1 MILWSF
7 LKKEIIA
14 LLRDPVMLA
23 AIMIMPMIQVVVLS
37 QAITT
42 EARNLRLAVD
52 TKADDYALN
61 RIYDHALGSGW
72 FIKVPPLQEDAA
84 AAVQSG
90 KADVAIVAP
99 AGGLTKSIERGE
111 GRLQVLIDATNVLKA
126 QSIEAYLQGVVS
138 HVMTEEMHTIPV
150 QPIIFQTRILFNPQL
165 DTQQFIIPAI
175 LAILVLM
182 SLLTL
187 TCVSITREKENGTIE
202 TLISA
207 PISKYDIILGKTIP
221 YILVALINMF
231 LIQSIG
237 ILLFNLPFQ
246 GSFLMFMAA
255 FAVFCI
261 PSSAAAVLLSTYTKT
276 QQQAMLGMIIVLFL
290 SLMLSGA
297 LFPVENM
304 PLILQYVAELN
315 PLMHFTYLVRNIILK
330 GAGWAYFW
338 EHALVMLGVGM
349 VIAFFAARRFKT
361 TL

>member
-7 LKKEIIA
+7 FKKEIIT

-23 AIMIMPMIQVVVLS
+23 AVMIVPMVQVVVLS
-37 QAITT
+37 QAITM

-52 TKADDYALN
+52 TKAGDDILN

-84 AAVQSG
+84 SAVRSG
-90 KADVAIVAP
+90 KADVAIATP
-99 AGGLTKSIERGE
+99 SGGLTKSIARGE
-111 GRLQVLIDATNVLKA
+111 GKIQVLIDATNVLKA
-126 QSIEAYLQGVVS
+126 QSIEAYLRGVVS
-138 HVMTEEMHTIPV
+138 HVLQEERHIKPV
-150 QPIIFQTRILFNPQL
+150 QPIVFQTRILFNPQL
-165 DTQQFIIPAI
+165 DTQLFIIPAI

-237 ILLFNLPFQ
+237 ILLFDLPFQ
-246 GSFLMFMAA
+246 GSFLMFVAA

-304 PLILQYVAELN
+304 PMLLQYIAEIN

-330 GAGWAYFW
+330 GAGWTYFW
-338 EHALVMLGVGM
+338 EHAAVILGVGM
-349 VIAFFAARRFKT
+349 VISFFAVHRFRT